1 MSQIKQNQNVF
12 DLTLQEFG
20 TLENM
25 FSDVLIPNKLDLN
38 RTLKSG
44 QELNIDAKGKQ
55 ERKIKSKIEEQR
67 LIMTNGEIE
76 VPESS
81 NWILAQ
87 GVWNDEGVW
96 IDTAK
101 WID

>member
-44 QELNIDAKGKQ
+44 QELNIDAREKGNMTVKEEIQ
-55 ERKIKSKIEEQR
+55 EQG
-67 LIMTNGEIE
+67 LIFTNNEIE
-76 VPESS
+76 
-81 NWILAQ
+81 
-87 GVWNDEGVW
+87 
-96 IDTAK
+96 
-101 WID
+101 